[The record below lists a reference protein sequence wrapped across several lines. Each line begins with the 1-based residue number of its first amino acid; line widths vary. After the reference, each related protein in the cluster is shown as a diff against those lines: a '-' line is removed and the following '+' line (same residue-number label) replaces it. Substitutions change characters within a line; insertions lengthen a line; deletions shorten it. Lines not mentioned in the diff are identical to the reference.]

1 MAGCGGCRHGRL
13 WRLQAWQAV
22 AAAGRPGCGGCR
34 QTRLWR
40 LQAWQAVA
48 AAGIAGCGGCRH
60 GRLWWLQACRYGGCG
75 SCRRGKVAAA
85 VEPVEVKIHV
95 VNNVF
100 TQCQLS

>member
-1 MAGCGGCRHGRL
+1 M
-13 WRLQAWQAV
+13 
-22 AAAGRPGCGGCR
+22 
-34 QTRLWR
+34 
-40 LQAWQAVA
+40 
-48 AAGIAGCGGCRH
+48 AGCGGCRH

-100 TQCQLS
+100 KWCQLS